1 MGSNPSR
8 RTLCYNAKLKSVAV
22 AQLVRAPLCE
32 SGGRGFKS
40 RQPPQN
46 MTKITYTVGS
56 ETASIFWGIAEEFS
70 ELRGKTFLLNE
81 MAAAQLAELE
91 DISLTAKILLSAV
104 AGAVIQHLMDKNIDP
119 ELIFSSGSFVVE

>member
-1 MGSNPSR
+1 
-8 RTLCYNAKLKSVAV
+8 
-22 AQLVRAPLCE
+22 
-32 SGGRGFKS
+32 
-40 RQPPQN
+40 

-56 ETASIFWGIAEEFS
+56 ETGNIFWGIAEEFS

-104 AGAVIQHLMDKNIDP
+104 AGAVIQHFMDKNINT
-119 ELIFSSGSFVVE
+119 ELIFSSGSFIVE

>member
-1 MGSNPSR
+1 
-8 RTLCYNAKLKSVAV
+8 
-22 AQLVRAPLCE
+22 
-32 SGGRGFKS
+32 
-40 RQPPQN
+40 